1 MSQELQPKEYEHEY
15 DDKNPLDKLAMEL
28 ESQLA
33 EVLRD
38 RHTIEHRMVQ
48 DLRNFH
54 GEYDEEVVA
63 ALKKAKRSHPFIKL
77 TRAKTNAAESQL
89 VDLLFPND
97 DKNWAIEPTPVP
109 DLAGKIGDN
118 TPVMV
123 NGQGYEDEEG
133 NQVTESDLAERELE
147 IIRER
152 CLNMETEI
160 EDQLVESSYNAKCR
174 QAIHDACVVGT
185 GILKGPVVVGK
196 VDRAYIEEDGQ
207 WQMVV
212 NESFTPAVEVVRP
225 WDFYPDM
232 SASHISESEFVF
244 ERRYMSRQQVR
255 DLVQRKGFPKK
266 QVNRVLKMKPQE
278 TQHNSSYQD
287 DVRRL
292 AGLSDTLNDTRYETW
307 EYHGPISN
315 EVLFNLG
322 IEEEL
327 PEDEDEL
334 DEWLQDE
341 VIATIFYC
349 GGIVL
354 GARTHL
360 ITYKGYLPYRV
371 FNWEEDDSSIFGY
384 GVPRM
389 VRDEQ
394 AIINSVWRA
403 MLDNASITAGPQIGR
418 NRKFIKPAN
427 GEWAL
432 EPFKQWDIIG
442 GTGDIKQAFS
452 TFEFK
457 SHLTDLSAIYQTS
470 RVLFDEVSGV
480 PMMQQGEQGEASQTL
495 GGMSIL
501 MNAANTVRRRQ
512 VKAWD
517 DNMTSPIIGDFYH
530 WNMVNSENS
539 ELKGDFQVDAR
550 GTGAL
555 LVRETQAMA
564 LTNFLQMAASNEV
577 FQPVLQIKQLEI
589 MRLWARTQQLPA
601 DIMPNEEE
609 LRAYFEKIEEQE
621 KNGAAAD
628 PQIEIEQLR
637 LQQLQQKFEFEQQLE
652 QQKLEARMTEVEVTS
667 RIKEQELAAQMQASA
682 SRERVEMMKL
692 SNNKEIS
699 SEKLLVELKKVQ
711 SRLDQD
717 WSQFIAEIE
726 MKRSYG
732 KRGNYGLGS

>member
-1 MSQELQPKEYEHEY
+1 MSQELQSNEYEHEY
-15 DDKNPLDKLAMEL
+15 DDKHPLDKLAMEL
-28 ESQLA
+28 ERQLA

-38 RHTIEHRMVQ
+38 RQSIEQRMVE
-48 DLRNFH
+48 DLRNYH
-54 GEYDEEVVA
+54 GQYDDATVT

-77 TRAKTNAAESQL
+77 TRAKTKAAESQL

-109 DLAGKIGDN
+109 ELAGKIGDTTLAN
-118 TPVMV
+118 VD
-123 NGQGYEDEEG
+123 GQSYEDEDG
-133 NQVTESDLAERELE
+133 NPVTESDLAERELE

-152 CLNMETEI
+152 CLNMESEI

-185 GILKGPVVVGK
+185 GVLKGPVVIGK
-196 VDRAYIEEDGQ
+196 VDRAYTEEDGQ
-207 WQMVV
+207 WTMIV

-232 SASHISESEFVF
+232 SASCISEAEFVF
-244 ERRYMSRQQVR
+244 ERRYMGRQQVR
-255 DLVQRKGFPKK
+255 DLVQRKGFPQK

-307 EYHGPISN
+307 EYHGPITN
-315 EVLFNLG
+315 AVLYNLG
-322 IEEEL
+322 L
-327 PEDEDEL
+327 DDDAPEDPDEL
-334 DEWLQDE
+334 NDWLQDE
-341 VIATIFYC
+341 VIATVFYC

-354 GARTHL
+354 GARTHI
-360 ITYKGYLPYRV
+360 ITYDGYLPYRV

-384 GVPRM
+384 GVPHI

-394 AIINSVWRA
+394 AIINMVWRA

-418 NRKFIKPAN
+418 NRKHIKPAN

-432 EPFKQWDIIG
+432 EPFKQWDIFG
-442 GTGDIKQAFS
+442 GATDIKQAFS
-452 TFEFK
+452 AFEFN
-457 SHLTDLSAIYQTS
+457 SHLTELSAIYQTA
-470 RVLFDEVSGV
+470 RILFDEVSGV

-517 DNMTSPIIGDFYH
+517 DNVTSPIIGDFYH
-530 WNMVNSENS
+530 WNMVNSDNS

-564 LTNFLQMAASNEV
+564 LTNFLQMASSNEV

-601 DIMPNEEE
+601 DIMPDEDE
-609 LRAYFEKIEEQE
+609 LRAYFERIEEQQQ
-621 KNGAAAD
+621 NGAAAD

-637 LQQLQQKFEFEQQLE
+637 LQQLQQKFEFEQQIE
-652 QQKLEARMTEVEVTS
+652 QQKLQAKMAEVEITS
-667 RIKEQELAAQMQASA
+667 RMKEQELAAAMQASA

-699 SEKLLVELKKVQ
+699 SEKLLVELKKVE
-711 SRLDQD
+711 SRLNQD

-726 MKRSYG
+726 MKRALG
-732 KRGNYGLGS
+732 KRGNYGLGK